1 MELGAALTVITASQ
15 LGLPVSST
23 QSITGATV
31 AVGLCNGDTK
41 ALNWRLLAWFAFGWM
56 VTLPVTAVISGCLMG
71 IIINAPRFGYSQ

>member
-41 ALNWRLLAWFAFGWM
+41 ALNWRLLAWFGFGWL